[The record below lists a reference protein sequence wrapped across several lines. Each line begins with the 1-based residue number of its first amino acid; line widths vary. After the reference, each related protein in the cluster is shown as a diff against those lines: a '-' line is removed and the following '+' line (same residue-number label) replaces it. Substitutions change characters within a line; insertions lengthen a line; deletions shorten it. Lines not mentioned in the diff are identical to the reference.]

1 MNSDLLD
8 IGERALKKAEE
19 LGAEQT
25 EVYIGSSRSFG
36 IKVENGAIKSA
47 TEKKDIGC
55 GVRSVIA
62 KKIGFAYVTNALE
75 HDIMETVT
83 KSVKLAKASIADPK
97 FVTLPSYDGSYPK
110 VDGLVDSEIK
120 TLTSEAAADMIVRTV
135 DAAQEA
141 IGNMDAAIQAELSSG
156 SGTRVIMN
164 SLGISGSFSSTSIS
178 IESYPTVKTE
188 NEQTSC
194 YEYAI
199 SRRLKDI
206 NPEEIG
212 EKSGRLAV
220 QNLGG
225 KKIEGGDLPVIMDPY
240 SVSFLL
246 GRGFGGAINA
256 EEVQHGRSYIMDA
269 LGAEIASKELHLVD
283 NGLLSGGVGSRVFD
297 AEGFPSQKTGIIESG
312 VLKSLLHDSYTAN
325 IDGVANTGNASRPS
339 YSGIPTIS
347 PSNFII
353 NPGKGTQEDFI
364 SEMKKGV
371 VCRTTY
377 DRPNMTTG
385 DLSAMIMEGYYV
397 EDGEIKHP
405 LKNTLIGINMRELL
419 QRVQRVATD
428 TKVTLYMQSPSL
440 LIEEAKITSG

>member
-1 MNSDLLD
+1 MNSDLFD

-19 LGAEQT
+19 LGVEQA
-25 EVYIGSSRSFG
+25 EVYIGLTRSFG

-47 TEKKDIGC
+47 AEKNDIGC
-55 GVRSVIA
+55 GIRSVVG

-75 HDIMETVT
+75 QDIFETVT
-83 KSVKLAKASIADPK
+83 KSVKLAKASIADPD

-110 VDGLVDSEIK
+110 VDDLVDSEIK
-120 TLTSEAAADMIVRTV
+120 TLTSEAAADLIVRTV

-141 IGNMDAAIQAELSSG
+141 IGNMNTAIQAELSSG

-164 SLGISGSFSSTSIS
+164 TLGISGSYSSTSIS

-194 YEYAI
+194 YEYEI

-212 EKSGRLAV
+212 EKSGRVAV

-225 KKIEGGDLPVIMDPY
+225 KKIEGGDLPVIIDPFAAG
-240 SVSFLL
+240 FLL

-256 EEVQHGRSYIMDA
+256 EEVQHGRSYIMDS
-269 LGAEIASKELHLVD
+269 LGAEIASEELHIID
-283 NGLLSGGVGSRVFD
+283 NGILPGGVGSRVFD
-297 AEGFPSQKTGIIESG
+297 AEGFPSQKTEIIDGG

-325 IDGVANTGNASRPS
+325 KDGVDNTGNASRPS
-339 YSGIPTIS
+339 YSGIPAISQSNLIIS
-347 PSNFII
+347 P
-353 NPGKGTQEDFI
+353 GTGTQEDLI
-364 SEMKKGV
+364 SEVKKGV
-371 VCRTTY
+371 LCRTTY

-405 LKNTLIGINMRELL
+405 LKNTLIGINMRELI
-419 QRVQRVATD
+419 QRVRHVATD
-428 TKVTLYMQSPSL
+428 TKVTLYLQSPSL
-440 LIEEAKITSG
+440 LIEQAKITSG

>member
-1 MNSDLLD
+1 
-8 IGERALKKAEE
+8 
-19 LGAEQT
+19 
-25 EVYIGSSRSFG
+25 
-36 IKVENGAIKSA
+36 
-47 TEKKDIGC
+47 
-55 GVRSVIA
+55 
-62 KKIGFAYVTNALE
+62 
-75 HDIMETVT
+75 
-83 KSVKLAKASIADPK
+83 
-97 FVTLPSYDGSYPK
+97 
-110 VDGLVDSEIK
+110 LVDSEIK
-120 TLTSEAAADMIVRTV
+120 SLTSEDAADLIVRTV
-135 DAAQEA
+135 NAAQEA
-141 IGNMDAAIQAELSSG
+141 IGNMKTAIQAELSSG

-164 SLGISGSFSSTSIS
+164 SLGISGTFSSTSIS

-188 NEQTSC
+188 TEQTSC
-194 YEYAI
+194 FEYDI
-199 SRRLKDI
+199 SRRLRDI

-212 EKSGRLAV
+212 GKSGRVAV

-225 KKIEGGDLPVIMDPY
+225 KTIKGGDLPLIIDPY
-240 SVSFLL
+240 AAGYLL

-269 LGAEIASKELHLVD
+269 LGAEIAAKELHIID

-297 AEGFPSQKTGIIESG
+297 AEGVSSQVTEIISSG

-325 IDGVANTGNASRPS
+325 KDGVDNTGNASRPS

-347 PSNFII
+347 PSNFIVT
-353 NPGKGTQEDFI
+353 PGKGTQEDLI

-371 VCRTTY
+371 LCRTTY

-385 DLSAMIMEGYYV
+385 DLSAMIMEGYFV

-419 QRVQRVATD
+419 RRVQRVGTD

-440 LIEEAKITSG
+440 LISEAKITSG